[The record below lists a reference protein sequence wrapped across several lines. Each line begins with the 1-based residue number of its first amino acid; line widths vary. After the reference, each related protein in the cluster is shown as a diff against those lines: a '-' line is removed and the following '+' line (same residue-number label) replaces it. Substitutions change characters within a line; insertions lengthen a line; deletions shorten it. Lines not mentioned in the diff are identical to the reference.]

1 MLFILY
7 YLKLALSLQMDF
19 KDKFMKVSI
28 LVPVYNVEKYFAR
41 CLETLFSQTYSGI
54 EYVFV
59 NDCTPDKSMYVLQET
74 LEKYPSRANS
84 VKIIENKQNLGIAIV
99 RNTLLENATG
109 EYVLFV
115 DSDDWI
121 EVDAIEKFVDKA
133 LQSNADIVGC
143 DYFEEY
149 HDRQV
154 LFKQSYPSHH
164 VEAMK
169 AMTLLRIKGV
179 LWKLFMRRELI
190 VHNNIYFVPE
200 VQFGEDYI
208 FCCKLFF
215 YAKSF
220 SCVDEALYHYV
231 QYNPNNYCSTD
242 SGLRIESF
250 SRAIT
255 IVETFYREKGVYDI
269 LEKELLQRKFLSKS
283 SYVLDA
289 KKRDIKKWASYFPE
303 SNGAWRGLN
312 YSLPNRIRFLLAEVM
327 AKLFC

>member
-7 YLKLALSLQMDF
+7 CLKLALSLQMDF

-74 LEKYPSRANS
+74 LVKYPSRANS

-312 YSLPNRIRFLLAEVM
+312 YSLSNRIRFLLAEVM

>member
-1 MLFILY
+1 
-7 YLKLALSLQMDF
+7 MDF

-41 CLETLFSQTYSGI
+41 CLETLFSQTYSDI

-59 NDCTPDKSMYVLQET
+59 NDCTPDKSMFVLQET

-133 LQSNADIVGC
+133 QQSNADIVGC

-149 HDRQV
+149 PDRQV

-289 KKRDIKKWASYFPE
+289 KKRDIKKWANYFPE

-312 YSLPNRIRFLLAEVM
+312 YSLPNRIKFLLAEVM